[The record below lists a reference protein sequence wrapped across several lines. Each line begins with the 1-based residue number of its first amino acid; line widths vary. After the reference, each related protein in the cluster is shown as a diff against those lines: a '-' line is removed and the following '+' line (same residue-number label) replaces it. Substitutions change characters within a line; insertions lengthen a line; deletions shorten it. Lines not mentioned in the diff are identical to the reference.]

1 MALTLS
7 YYKESEENEWD
18 KFVLEK
24 SMNGVFLQ
32 TRKFI
37 NYHPDNKFKDASICV
52 RKGNEL
58 VATIL
63 GCEIDDDGKKC
74 FFAHRGST
82 FGGITI
88 SKAIY
93 SATNVDELMNKFS
106 SECRTH
112 QEKMQ
117 KKH

>member
-7 YYKESEENEWD
+7 FYKETEENEWD

-37 NYHPDNKFKDASICV
+37 NYHSKGKFKDVSICV

-63 GCEIDDDGKKC
+63 GCELNE
-74 FFAHRGST
+74 SS
-82 FGGITI
+82 GGG
-88 SKAIY
+88 
-93 SATNVDELMNKFS
+93 NVFLHIEEQLLAELQF
-106 SECRTH
+106 
-112 QEKMQ
+112 Q
-117 KKH
+117 KQFILLLILMS